1 MKTTF
6 LLFISLLF
14 ASLGFSQ
21 KKWTLREC
29 VEHALENNIT
39 VQQNAL
45 NVELNQEDMEISK
58 GNFLPSVNA
67 STGSNV
73 SSGLSPD
80 EFGVLRNTN
89 NLNTNFNLSV
99 NGTIF
104 NGFRNLN
111 SYKQAQLGIASG
123 ELDLK
128 RVQNDISLLIV
139 NGYLNVLFAKEN
151 LSVAKVQS
159 DISKKQVSAAKD
171 RFTAGIISKGDLLN
185 VTSTAANDQQNVV
198 IQENVLT
205 IALLNLAQLLQVPA
219 DVFDVQDINVGT
231 PLAVLLY
238 ENANKVY
245 KKALTTQPQITR
257 AELGLKNADLNIEIA
272 KGAFLP
278 TLTYSVGAST
288 SYFNQFNN
296 LLVFPDGTRQTND
309 NFFSQLSDRFRY
321 GVSLN
326 LNIPIFNRLQTKNTI
341 ERAQVS
347 KVISELNL
355 TNEKLQL
362 QQTIEQAYADT
373 KAALKTYEAA
383 KVSLE
388 AQQEAFKN
396 AQESFDLGAM
406 SIFDFDLVRN
416 RFVNAQS
423 TLIRNKF
430 DFVFKTKVLQF
441 YYGELNLD

>member
-1 MKTTF
+1 MLIT
-6 LLFISLLF
+6 SLLYV
-14 ASLGFSQ
+14 SLGFSQ

-39 VQQNAL
+39 VQQNVL

-67 STGSNV
+67 SSGSNV

-111 SYKQAQLGIASG
+111 SYKQAQLGIRSG

-151 LSVAKVQS
+151 LSVAKVQA

-171 RFTAGIISKGDLLN
+171 RFTAGIIPKGDLLN

-219 DVFDVQDINVGT
+219 DGFDVQDINVGT

-245 KKALTTQPQITR
+245 KEALTTQPQITR
-257 AELGLKNADLNIEIA
+257 AELG
-272 KGAFLP
+272 
-278 TLTYSVGAST
+278 
-288 SYFNQFNN
+288 
-296 LLVFPDGTRQTND
+296 
-309 NFFSQLSDRFRY
+309 
-321 GVSLN
+321 
-326 LNIPIFNRLQTKNTI
+326 
-341 ERAQVS
+341 
-347 KVISELNL
+347 
-355 TNEKLQL
+355 
-362 QQTIEQAYADT
+362 
-373 KAALKTYEAA
+373 
-383 KVSLE
+383 
-388 AQQEAFKN
+388 
-396 AQESFDLGAM
+396 
-406 SIFDFDLVRN
+406 
-416 RFVNAQS
+416 
-423 TLIRNKF
+423 
-430 DFVFKTKVLQF
+430 
-441 YYGELNLD
+441 

>member
-6 LLFISLLF
+6 LLLTSLLYV
-14 ASLGFSQ
+14 SLGFSQ

-39 VQQNAL
+39 VQQNVL

-67 STGSNV
+67 SSGSNV

-111 SYKQAQLGIASG
+111 SYKQAQLGIKSG

-151 LSVAKVQS
+151 LSVAKVQA

-171 RFTAGIISKGDLLN
+171 RFTAGIIPKGDLLN

-219 DVFDVQDINVGT
+219 DGFDVQDINVGT

-245 KKALTTQPQITR
+245 KEALTTQPQITR

-278 TLTYSVGAST
+278 TLTYSIGAST

-396 AQESFDLGAM
+396 AQESFNLGAM

>member
-1 MKTTF
+1 M
-6 LLFISLLF
+6 LLKITLL
-14 ASLGFSQ
+14 
-21 KKWTLREC
+21 
-29 VEHALENNIT
+29 
-39 VQQNAL
+39 
-45 NVELNQEDMEISK
+45 QE
-58 GNFLPSVNA
+58 
-67 STGSNV
+67 
-73 SSGLSPD
+73 LSPK
-80 EFGVLRNTN
+80 N
-89 NLNTNFNLSV
+89 
-99 NGTIF
+99 
-104 NGFRNLN
+104 
-111 SYKQAQLGIASG
+111 
-123 ELDLK
+123 
-128 RVQNDISLLIV
+128 
-139 NGYLNVLFAKEN
+139 
-151 LSVAKVQS
+151 
-159 DISKKQVSAAKD
+159 
-171 RFTAGIISKGDLLN
+171 LLN

-219 DVFDVQDINVGT
+219 DGFDVQDINVGT

-396 AQESFDLGAM
+396 AQESFNLGAM
-406 SIFDFDLVRN
+406 SIFDFDLMRN

>member
-6 LLFISLLF
+6 LLLTSLLYV
-14 ASLGFSQ
+14 SLGFSQ

-39 VQQNAL
+39 VQQNVL

-67 STGSNV
+67 SSGSNV

-111 SYKQAQLGIASG
+111 SYKQAQLGIRSG

-139 NGYLNVLFAKEN
+139 NGYLNVLIAKEN
-151 LSVAKVQS
+151 LSVAKVQA

-171 RFTAGIISKGDLLN
+171 RFTAGIIPKGDLLN

-219 DVFDVQDINVGT
+219 DGFDVQDINVGT

-257 AELGLKNADLNIEIA
+257 AELRLKNADLNIEIA

-396 AQESFDLGAM
+396 AQESFNLGAM

-430 DFVFKTKVLQF
+430 DFIFKTKVLQF

>member
-6 LLFISLLF
+6 LLLTSLLYV
-14 ASLGFSQ
+14 SLGFSQ

-39 VQQNAL
+39 VQQNVL

-67 STGSNV
+67 SSGSNV

-111 SYKQAQLGIASG
+111 SYKQAQLGIRSG

-139 NGYLNVLFAKEN
+139 NGYLNVLIAKEN
-151 LSVAKVQS
+151 LSVAKVQA

-171 RFTAGIISKGDLLN
+171 RFTAGIIPKGDLLN

-219 DVFDVQDINVGT
+219 DGFDVQDINVGT

-396 AQESFDLGAM
+396 AQESFNLGAM

-430 DFVFKTKVLQF
+430 DFIFKTKVLQF

>member
-6 LLFISLLF
+6 LLLTSLLYV
-14 ASLGFSQ
+14 SLGFSQ

-39 VQQNAL
+39 VQQNVL

-67 STGSNV
+67 SSGSNV

-111 SYKQAQLGIASG
+111 SYKQAQLGIRSG

-151 LSVAKVQS
+151 LSVAKVQA

-171 RFTAGIISKGDLLN
+171 RFTAGIIPKGDLLN

-219 DVFDVQDINVGT
+219 DGFDVQDINVGT
-231 PLAVLLY
+231 PIAVLLY

-396 AQESFDLGAM
+396 AQESFNLGAM

-430 DFVFKTKVLQF
+430 DFIFKTKVLQF

>member
-1 MKTTF
+1 M
-6 LLFISLLF
+6 
-14 ASLGFSQ
+14 
-21 KKWTLREC
+21 
-29 VEHALENNIT
+29 
-39 VQQNAL
+39 
-45 NVELNQEDMEISK
+45 
-58 GNFLPSVNA
+58 
-67 STGSNV
+67 
-73 SSGLSPD
+73 
-80 EFGVLRNTN
+80 
-89 NLNTNFNLSV
+89 
-99 NGTIF
+99 
-104 NGFRNLN
+104 
-111 SYKQAQLGIASG
+111 
-123 ELDLK
+123 K

-151 LSVAKVQS
+151 LSVAKVQA

-171 RFTAGIISKGDLLN
+171 RFTAGIIPKGDLLN

-219 DVFDVQDINVGT
+219 DGFDVQDINVGT

-245 KKALTTQPQITR
+245 KKALNTQPQITEPSWVKKCR
-257 AELGLKNADLNIEIA
+257 PRHRNC
-272 KGAFLP
+272 KGSLF
-278 TLTYSVGAST
+278 TYLTYSVGAST

-362 QQTIEQAYADT
+362 QQTIEQAYPT
-373 KAALKTYEAA
+373 LKLL
-383 KVSLE
+383 KPMKLPK
-388 AQQEAFKN
+388 FHWKH
-396 AQESFDLGAM
+396 
-406 SIFDFDLVRN
+406 
-416 RFVNAQS
+416 
-423 TLIRNKF
+423 NKRLL
-430 DFVFKTKVLQF
+430 KMRKKVLI
-441 YYGELNLD
+441 

>member
-6 LLFISLLF
+6 LLLTSLLYV
-14 ASLGFSQ
+14 SLGFSQ

-39 VQQNAL
+39 VQQNVL

-67 STGSNV
+67 SSGSNV

-111 SYKQAQLGIASG
+111 SYKQAQLGIKSR

-151 LSVAKVQS
+151 LSVAKVQA

-171 RFTAGIISKGDLLN
+171 RFTAGIIPKGDLLN

-219 DVFDVQDINVGT
+219 DGFDVQDINVGT

-396 AQESFDLGAM
+396 AQESFNLGAM

-430 DFVFKTKVLQF
+430 DFIFKTKVLQF

>member
-6 LLFISLLF
+6 LLLTSLLYV
-14 ASLGFSQ
+14 SLGFSQ

-39 VQQNAL
+39 VQQNVL

-67 STGSNV
+67 SSGSNM

-111 SYKQAQLGIASG
+111 SYKQAQLGIRSG

-151 LSVAKVQS
+151 LSVAKVQA

-171 RFTAGIISKGDLLN
+171 RFTVGIIPKGDLLN

-219 DVFDVQDINVGT
+219 DGFDVQDINVGT

-396 AQESFDLGAM
+396 AQESFNLGAM

-430 DFVFKTKVLQF
+430 DFIFKTKVLQF

>member
-6 LLFISLLF
+6 LLLTSLLYV
-14 ASLGFSQ
+14 SLGFSQ

-39 VQQNAL
+39 VQQNVL

-67 STGSNV
+67 SSGSNV

-111 SYKQAQLGIASG
+111 SYKQAQLGIRSG

-151 LSVAKVQS
+151 LSVAKVQA

-171 RFTAGIISKGDLLN
+171 RFTAGIIPKGDLLN

-219 DVFDVQDINVGT
+219 DGFDVQDINVGT

-245 KKALTTQPQITR
+245 KEALTTQPQITR

-296 LLVFPDGTRQTND
+296 LLIFPDGTRQTND

-362 QQTIEQAYADT
+362 QQTIEQAYTDT

-396 AQESFDLGAM
+396 AQESFNLGAM

-430 DFVFKTKVLQF
+430 DFIFKTKVLQF

>member
-6 LLFISLLF
+6 LLLTSLLYV
-14 ASLGFSQ
+14 SLGFSQ

-39 VQQNAL
+39 VQQNVL

-67 STGSNV
+67 SSGSNV

-111 SYKQAQLGIASG
+111 SYKQAQLGIRSG

-151 LSVAKVQS
+151 LSVAKVQA

-171 RFTAGIISKGDLLN
+171 RFTAGIIPKGDLLN

-219 DVFDVQDINVGT
+219 DGFDVQDINVGS

-396 AQESFDLGAM
+396 AQESFNLGAM

-430 DFVFKTKVLQF
+430 DFIFKTKVLQF